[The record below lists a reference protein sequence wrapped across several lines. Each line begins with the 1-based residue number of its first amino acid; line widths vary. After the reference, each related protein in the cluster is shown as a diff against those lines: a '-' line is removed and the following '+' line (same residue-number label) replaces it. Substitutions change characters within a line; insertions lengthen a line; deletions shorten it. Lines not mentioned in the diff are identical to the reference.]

1 MRLMCRSHA
10 FENDGGAVRRLQI
23 RRAHRAEGECA
34 TAASQSDLRS
44 GKIAPEALPLCKSEV
59 GADFFD
65 PLRDC
70 FVVGGFK
77 VEA

>member
-1 MRLMCRSHA
+1 MCRSQA

-23 RRAHRAEGECA
+23 RRAPRAEGECA
-34 TAASQSDLRS
+34 IAASQSDLRS

-59 GADFFD
+59 GADFLDSLGDFG
-65 PLRDC
+65 
-70 FVVGGFK
+70 VVGGFK

>member
-1 MRLMCRSHA
+1 MTAEPFGGRKSAERPERS
-10 FENDGGAVRRLQI
+10 EGAI
-23 RRAHRAEGECA
+23 
-34 TAASQSDLRS
+34 AAKQSDLRS

-70 FVVGGFK
+70 FVVDGFK